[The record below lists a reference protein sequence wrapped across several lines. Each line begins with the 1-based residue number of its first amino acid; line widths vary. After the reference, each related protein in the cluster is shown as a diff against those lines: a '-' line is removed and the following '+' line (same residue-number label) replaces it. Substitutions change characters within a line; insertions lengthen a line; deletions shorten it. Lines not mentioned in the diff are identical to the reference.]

1 MQFPAQSIS
10 LVQRD
15 ARMTRARCG
24 GKSKEA
30 NSVNFTSVRRKTG
43 QQSERSQIKLA
54 CKGNKY

>member
-1 MQFPAQSIS
+1 
-10 LVQRD
+10 
-15 ARMTRARCG
+15 MTRARCG